1 MGSSI
6 EALLR
11 QMSSAFA
18 TDAFIALIL
27 AVFVIALYQAEKG
40 KHSQFLEYAPGIM
53 TSLGILGT
61 FVGIVIGLLAFNVD
75 DIDGSIKAL
84 LAGMKTAFITSLAGM
99 LLSVVFKVVDAWRFS
114 PRRDQA
120 RLPDQVRPEHILAS
134 MEKQNDKLDVI
145 GAALVGAEEGS
156 LIGQLKLIRADS
168 NDSNT
173 QARRARIEFEEKLWA
188 EMRTFADILSK
199 SATSQI
205 IEALRQVI
213 HDFNEKLTEQFGEN
227 FKALDASVKKLVDW
241 QAQYSAQVELMG
253 AQFEQ
258 SAKSLDLSEAAVQL
272 IATECKAIPAS
283 MGELRE
289 VLDVNQHQIAE
300 LQRHLEV
307 FVAMR
312 DEAIQAVPQL
322 TAKVEQIADQM
333 AAGAVGMGVI
343 LAEKTEEFD
352 TFMTRSNVAVKE
364 MALAVADQ
372 SEKLTVEM
380 SGAVAEL
387 TSTSREMVRSLEN
400 SSKTVHEQIKNATQ
414 EMSESVQRET
424 NRALGGL
431 EQQVKAAVERTGEAV
446 NVQMSALDR
455 ATQQEL
461 ERVLSHFGTSL
472 ARISDGFVTDY
483 ERLTKRLAELSRV
496 VA

>member
-18 TDAFIALIL
+18 TDVFVTLTV
-27 AVFVIALYQAEKG
+27 AVFLIALYQAEKG
-40 KHSQFLEYAPGIM
+40 RHSQFLEYAPGIM

-84 LAGMKTAFITSLAGM
+84 LAGMKTAFITSLVGM
-99 LLSVVFKVVDAWRFS
+99 LLSVIFKVVDAWRFS
-114 PRRDQA
+114 PRREQA
-120 RLPDQVRPEHILAS
+120 RMPDQVRPEHILAS
-134 MEKQNDKLDVI
+134 MEKQNDKLELI
-145 GAALVGAEEGS
+145 GKALIGAEEGS
-156 LIGQLKLIRADS
+156 LIGQLKLIRSDA
-168 NDSNT
+168 NDANGE
-173 QARRARIEFEEKLWA
+173 ARKARVQFEEKLWV
-188 EMRTFADILSK
+188 EMREFAEILSK
-199 SATSQI
+199 SATAQI
-205 IEALRQVI
+205 VDALRQVI
-213 HDFNEKLTEQFGEN
+213 QDFNEKLTEQFGEN
-227 FKALDASVKKLVDW
+227 FKALDASVKKLVEW
-241 QAQYSAQVELMG
+241 QDRYSGQVELMG

-258 SAKSLDLSEAAVQL
+258 SAKSLGLSEAAVQL
-272 IATECKAIPAS
+272 IATECRAIPAA
-283 MGELRE
+283 MGELRD

-307 FVAMR
+307 FVQMR

-322 TAKVEQIADQM
+322 TAKVEEIAQQM
-333 AAGAVGMGVI
+333 SAGAVGMGLI

-352 TFMTRSNVAVKE
+352 TLMTRSNVAVKE
-364 MALAVADQ
+364 MAMAVTEQ
-372 SEKLTVEM
+372 SEKLTTEM
-380 SGAVAEL
+380 AGAVDEL
-387 TSTSREMVRSLEN
+387 TATSREMVRSLETA
-400 SSKTVHEQIKNATQ
+400 SKTVHEQIKSATQ
-414 EMSESVQRET
+414 DMAETVQRET
-424 NRALGGL
+424 GRVLSGV
-431 EQQVKAAVERTGEAV
+431 EQQVKSAVERTGEAV

-483 ERLTKRLAELSRV
+483 DRLTKRLAELSRV